1 MGQMSKNIF
10 RQKRT
15 RNFTV
20 IPNQMLQDSRLSWK
34 AKGLLTYLLSLPEDW
49 DVYVTHLKTISTD
62 GSDSTVSG
70 MNELM
75 EFKYVWRRPR
85 CGADPGGWEYYVYDE
100 PHNEDPF
107 RLGEFPTR
115 ENPESEKPATTKD
128 MNIEQRTKDI
138 QPTDRGSESKDFE
151 SFYSSYPRKVAKPQ
165 AKKAWSKN
173 KCVLAEVIPALEQHK
188 KTWKDPQFVPYPA
201 TWLNQRRWEDETIVK
216 QDSSVFTKQESPVE
230 TIKNNEWVDDFWTW
244 LHQEQGRTD
253 IERDY
258 LGSVEDR
265 WLVEFIKSKQELF

>member
-1 MGQMSKNIF
+1 MSKNIF

-20 IPNQMLQDSRLSWK
+20 VPNEFLHSRTLSFK
-34 AKGLLTYLLSLPEDW
+34 SKGILTYLLSLPSDW
-49 DVYVTHLKTISTD
+49 ELHVSHLATISTD
-62 GSDSTVSG
+62 GRDSVYNG
-70 MNELM
+70 IQELI
-75 EFKYVWRRPR
+75 EAKYIWRRPR
-85 CGADPGGWEYYVYDE
+85 SGIEPGGWEYFVYDAPE
-100 PHNEDPF
+100 LDCPFGEKPHTEKPD
-107 RLGEFPTR
+107 T
-115 ENPESEKPATTKD
+115 ENPESGKPATTKYY
-128 MNIEQRTKDI
+128 NSKERTKGE
-138 QPTDRGSESKDFE
+138 QKPEEQTTDSEFE

-173 KCVLAEVIPALEQHK
+173 KCVLAEVLPALEQHK
-188 KTWKDPQFVPYPA
+188 KTWKDPLYIPHPA

-216 QDSSVFTKQESPVE
+216 QESSVFTKQESPVE

-244 LHQEQGRTD
+244 LHTDQGRSD

>member
-1 MGQMSKNIF
+1 MSKNIF

-188 KTWKDPQFVPYPA
+188 KTWKDPHPIR
-201 TWLNQRRWEDETIVK
+201 TR
-216 QDSSVFTKQESPVE
+216 VFY
-230 TIKNNEWVDDFWTW
+230 
-244 LHQEQGRTD
+244 
-253 IERDY
+253 Y
-258 LGSVEDR
+258 LYRFLEV
-265 WLVEFIKSKQELF
+265 